1 MVKKSKIARFKSAYL
16 QPGHHFLESQVQHT
30 PNMPNTDDTHDYD
43 IDTPFL
49 TDAVVSSFSG
59 SGIGWLKIDTY
70 RHCHPLIADW
80 FMNLKAGR
88 QRLISMDAHLRVKE
102 ASTSSSVNDL
112 TNLSTE
118 TQAPIDKQ
126 KLTVTRTR
134 GVYFKSQA
142 SIFTYGSINGKGETE
157 GVTHW

>member
-1 MVKKSKIARFKSAYL
+1 
-16 QPGHHFLESQVQHT
+16 
-30 PNMPNTDDTHDYD
+30 
-43 IDTPFL
+43 
-49 TDAVVSSFSG
+49 
-59 SGIGWLKIDTY
+59 
-70 RHCHPLIADW
+70 
-80 FMNLKAGR
+80 
-88 QRLISMDAHLRVKE
+88 MDAHLRVKE